1 MIWEW
6 FGGGTL
12 LEDFVDQL
20 RIVANRRSPEN
31 RPRILLQMQE
41 RSLPVLDDNN
51 AQPTLIILPFSSLGS
66 APRLARS
73 LEMHNME
80 GEMLER
86 VCQDLLDELV
96 KYTGIDGSPE
106 NEKIWRYNIE
116 MKMRRARSLWGN
128 GGLLNDDAGLFTRE
142 SETIRGSGFRD
153 QFCFYDGEE
162 RFVLGEASYT
172 RFPAP
177 PLHEF
182 EAGGEQERPLLK
194 ALFDYVNAAHHSGQH
209 PISLVYV
216 HIANPLEQFPHGF
229 LKGVAHRL
237 LDFGQHSHSI
247 NADLLVLSSADVVQD
262 FKLNMREREKIFL
275 RRRLPN
281 QRFFVA
287 AKTDDFA
294 IHFPLSEFGKQW
306 ATKFTPTSTN
316 VQFSEN
322 TQYPDQPSAVA
333 AFSPVGIGDYR
344 RSREIRQEQINTL
357 RE

>member
-1 MIWEW
+1 LIWGL

-20 RIVANRRSPEN
+20 RIVANRRSSEN

-41 RSLPVLDDNN
+41 RSLPLLDDNN

-73 LEMHNME
+73 LEIHNNE
-80 GEMLER
+80 GEEMDR

-96 KYTGIDGSPE
+96 RYFGIDGSPE
-106 NEKIWRYNIE
+106 DEKIWRYNMD
-116 MKMRRARSLWGN
+116 MKMRRARSIWGN

-153 QFCFYDGEE
+153 QFCFYEGEE
-162 RFVLGEASYT
+162 RFVLGEATYT

-182 EAGGEQERPLLK
+182 EAGGEQERPLFNTL
-194 ALFDYVNAAHHSGQH
+194 LDYVQLAIQSGH
-209 PISLVYV
+209 RPISLVYV
-216 HIANPLEQFPHGF
+216 HINNALEEFPHGF
-229 LKGVAHRL
+229 IKGVASRL
-237 LDFGQHSHSI
+237 LDFGQHAHSM
-247 NADLLVLSSADVVQD
+247 NADLLVLSTAGSVQE
-262 FKLNMREREKIFL
+262 LNPNIRAREKNFL
-275 RRRLPN
+275 KRRLPN
-281 QRFFVA
+281 QRFFIA
-287 AKTDDFA
+287 AQPDDFA
-294 IHFPLSEFGKQW
+294 KHFPLSEFGKQW
-306 ATKFTPTSTN
+306 AMDFKPISTN

-322 TQYPDQPSAVA
+322 TQYSDQPSAVA
-333 AFSPVGIGDYR
+333 VFSPVGIGAYR